1 MFLLDTKNVNLGI
14 SLYLNRISVF
24 CLKTSLYIQ
33 IGISDALLSIWSY
46 IPNLRQSHA
55 MYKYDAI
62 DQTLVDQRVAQFRD
76 QVARR
81 INGTLAE
88 EEFRPLRLQNGL
100 YHQRHAYMLRVAIPY
115 GLLSAKQLRT
125 LALIAEKY
133 DRGYGHFTT
142 RQNIQFNWIELEQ
155 TPDILAELAK
165 VEMHAIQ
172 TSGNCIRNITSDAFA
187 GVAGDE
193 YIDPRPVCE
202 LLRQWST
209 LHPEFAHLPR
219 KFKFAIN
226 GAKEDR
232 TVLLCH
238 DVGIEL
244 KKNAQGELVADIYAG
259 GGMGRT
265 PILGQLIKQDL
276 SWQVLPSYLTALLR
290 VYNRFGRRDNLYKA
304 RIKILVKALG
314 PEEFARQVEGE
325 WTHIKNGDDNFTQA
339 EWERVAKHFTKPAYQ
354 QLSALSEQQIVAG
367 APETE
372 RSAFTRWLE
381 RNVKPHQ
388 VAGYAS
394 VILSL
399 KPHGTV
405 APGDATVAQMNAIAD
420 LSDQYSFG
428 ELRVTHEQNLVLAD
442 VEQSKLLELWQ
453 ATKQQHVALPNIG
466 LLTDIIACPG
476 GDFCSLA
483 NAKSL
488 PIAKAIQER
497 FDNLD
502 YLFDLGDISL
512 NISGCI
518 NSCGHHHVG
527 NIGVLGVDKDGEE
540 WYQITLGGEQGNTA
554 AIGKVIGPSFYADEI
569 PDVITNIINTYTE
582 QRTDDESF
590 IDAYRRIGVTP
601 FKEAAYKNAK
611 KKDKAVDQKES
622 AAS

>member
-1 MFLLDTKNVNLGI
+1 
-14 SLYLNRISVF
+14 
-24 CLKTSLYIQ
+24 
-33 IGISDALLSIWSY
+33 
-46 IPNLRQSHA
+46 
-55 MYKYDAI
+55 MYKYDHI
-62 DQTLVDQRVAQFRD
+62 DQTLVDQRVAQFRG

-81 INGTLAE
+81 LDGSLAE

-115 GLLSAKQLRT
+115 GLFNSAQLRM

-142 RQNIQFNWIELEQ
+142 RQNIQYNWLTLEDS
-155 TPDILAELAK
+155 PNVLADLAT

-187 GVAGDE
+187 GVAADE
-193 YIDPRPVCE
+193 YVDPRPICE

-209 LHPEFAHLPR
+209 LHPEFAYLPR
-219 KFKFAIN
+219 KFKFAVN

-244 KKNAQGELVADIYAG
+244 KKNAQGQLIADLYAG

-265 PILGQLIKQDL
+265 PILGSLIKQEL
-276 SWQVLPSYLTALLR
+276 PWQVLPSYLTALLR

-314 PEEFARQVEGE
+314 PQEFARQVEGE
-325 WTHIKNGDDNFTQA
+325 WLHIQNSNDNFTQA
-339 EWERVAKHFTKPAYQ
+339 EWDRVAQHFTKPAYKS
-354 QLSALSEQQIVAG
+354 LKALSTEQVLAQ
-367 APETE
+367 APEAE
-372 RSAFTRWLE
+372 KIAFTRWLE
-381 RNVKPHQ
+381 RNVSAHQ
-388 VAGYAS
+388 VPGYAI
-394 VILSL
+394 VTLSL
-399 KPHGTV
+399 KPHV
-405 APGDATVAQMNAIAD
+405 VAAPGDATTAQMNAIAD
-420 LSDQYSFG
+420 LADQYSFG

-442 VEQSKLLELWQ
+442 VEQVKLFELWQ
-453 ATKQQHVALPNIG
+453 AAKKQNVALPNVG

-483 NAKSL
+483 NAKSI

-497 FDNLD
+497 FDDLD

-540 WYQITLGGEQGNTA
+540 WYQITLGGEQGNDAT
-554 AIGKVIGPSFYADEI
+554 IGKVIGPSFYADEI
-569 PDVITNIINTYTE
+569 PDVMSNIINVFT
-582 QRTDDESF
+582 QHRVDDESF
-590 IDAYRRIGVTP
+590 IQTYKRLGVTP
-601 FKEAAYKNAK
+601 FKDAAYKNK
-611 KKDKAVDQKES
+611 SES
-622 AAS
+622 AQKKEQEKDQAGVNA

>member
-1 MFLLDTKNVNLGI
+1 
-14 SLYLNRISVF
+14 
-24 CLKTSLYIQ
+24 
-33 IGISDALLSIWSY
+33 
-46 IPNLRQSHA
+46 
-55 MYKYDAI
+55 MYKYDHI
-62 DQTLVDQRVAQFRD
+62 DQTLVDQRVTQFKD

-81 INGTLAE
+81 LDGSLAE

-115 GLLSAKQLRT
+115 GLFNSAQLRMM
-125 LALIAEKY
+125 ALIAEKY

-142 RQNIQFNWIELEQ
+142 RQNIQYNWLTLED
-155 TPDILAELAK
+155 TPNVLADLAT

-187 GVAGDE
+187 GVAADE
-193 YIDPRPVCE
+193 YVDPRPICE

-219 KFKFAIN
+219 KFKFAVN

-244 KKNAQGELVADIYAG
+244 KKNTKGQLIANLYAG

-265 PILGQLIKQDL
+265 PILGSLIKQEL
-276 SWQVLPSYLTALLR
+276 PWQVLPSYLTALLR

-314 PEEFARQVEGE
+314 PQEFARQVEGE
-325 WTHIKNGDDNFTQA
+325 WLHIQNSDDNFTQA
-339 EWERVAKHFTKPAYQ
+339 EWDRVAQHFTKPAYKS
-354 QLSALSEQQIVAG
+354 LTALSTEQVVAQ
-367 APETE
+367 APEAE
-372 RSAFTRWLE
+372 KNSFTRWLE
-381 RNVKPHQ
+381 RNVSAHQ
-388 VAGYAS
+388 VPGYAI
-394 VILSL
+394 VTLSL
-399 KPHGTV
+399 KPHVVV
-405 APGDATVAQMNAIAD
+405 APGDATTAQMNAIAD
-420 LSDQYSFG
+420 LADQYSFG
-428 ELRVTHEQNLVLAD
+428 ELRATHEQNLVLAD
-442 VEQSKLLELWQ
+442 VEQAKLFELWQ
-453 ATKQQHVALPNIG
+453 AAKKQNVALPNVG

-483 NAKSL
+483 NAKSI

-497 FDNLD
+497 FDDLD

-527 NIGVLGVDKDGEE
+527 NIGVLGVDKDGQE
-540 WYQITLGGEQGNTA
+540 WYQITLGGEQGNDA

-569 PDVITNIINTYTE
+569 PDVMSNIINVYT
-582 QRTDDESF
+582 QHRADDESF
-590 IDAYRRIGVTP
+590 IQTYKRLGVAP
-601 FKEAAYKNAK
+601 FKEAAYKNK
-611 KKDKAVDQKES
+611 SEKDLAGVN
-622 AAS
+622 A

>member
-1 MFLLDTKNVNLGI
+1 
-14 SLYLNRISVF
+14 
-24 CLKTSLYIQ
+24 
-33 IGISDALLSIWSY
+33 
-46 IPNLRQSHA
+46 
-55 MYKYDAI
+55 MYKYDSI

-81 INGTLAE
+81 LDGTLAE

-115 GLLSAKQLRT
+115 GLFSAKQLRT
-125 LALIAEKY
+125 LALISEKY

-142 RQNIQFNWIELEQ
+142 RQNIQYNWVTLED

-187 GVAGDE
+187 GVAADE
-193 YIDPRPVCE
+193 YVDTRPICE

-219 KFKFAIN
+219 KFKFAVN

-232 TVLLCH
+232 TVMLCH

-244 KKNAQGELVADIYAG
+244 KKDAAGQLTADIYAG

-265 PILGQLIKQDL
+265 PILGSLIKQGL
-276 SWQVLPSYLTALLR
+276 PWNVLPSYLTALLR
-290 VYNRFGRRDNLYKA
+290 DYNRFGRRDNLYKA

-325 WTHIKNGDDNFTQA
+325 WAYIKGSDDNFTQA
-339 EWERVAKHFTKPAYQ
+339 EWDRVAKHFTKPAYTS
-354 QLSALSEQQIVAG
+354 LPALSNEQIIHA

-372 RSAFTRWLE
+372 QAAFARWLE

-388 VAGYAS
+388 VPGYAS

-405 APGDATVAQMNAIAD
+405 APGDATTAQMLAIAD

-428 ELRVTHEQNLVLAD
+428 ELRATHEQNLVLAD
-442 VEQSKLLELWQ
+442 VEQTKLLELWQ
-453 ATKQQHVALPNIG
+453 EAKRQKVALPNVG

-497 FDNLD
+497 FDDLD

-540 WYQITLGGEQGNTA
+540 WYQITLGGEQGNHA

-569 PDVITNIINTYTE
+569 PDVITNVINTYVGERNGEET
-582 QRTDDESF
+582 F
-590 IDAYRRIGVTP
+590 IETYRRIGVTP

-611 KKDKAVDQKES
+611 KKGKETS
-622 AAS
+622 

>member
-1 MFLLDTKNVNLGI
+1 
-14 SLYLNRISVF
+14 
-24 CLKTSLYIQ
+24 
-33 IGISDALLSIWSY
+33 
-46 IPNLRQSHA
+46 
-55 MYKYDAI
+55 MYKYDHI
-62 DQTLVDQRVAQFRD
+62 DQTRVDQRVVQFRA

-81 INGTLAE
+81 LDGSLAE

-100 YHQRHAYMLRVAIPY
+100 YQQRHAYMLRVAIPY
-115 GLLSAKQLRT
+115 GLFNSKQSRT
-125 LALIAEKY
+125 MALIAEKY

-142 RQNIQFNWIELEQ
+142 RQNIQYNWVTLED

-193 YIDPRPVCE
+193 YVDPRPICE

-232 TVLLCH
+232 TILLCH

-244 KKNAQGELVADIYAG
+244 KKNDQNELIAHIYAG

-265 PILGQLIKQDL
+265 PILGSLIKTGL
-276 SWQVLPSYLTALLR
+276 PWQLLPSYLTALLR

-304 RIKILVKALG
+304 RIKILVKALS

-325 WTHIKNGDDNFTQA
+325 WVHIKNGDDNFTQA
-339 EWERVAKHFTKPAYQ
+339 EWDRVAKYFTKPAYQ
-354 QLSALSEQQIVAG
+354 PLAKLSDEQVINTASEAKRPG
-367 APETE
+367 FA
-372 RSAFTRWLE
+372 RWLE

-388 VAGYAS
+388 VPGYAS

-399 KPHGTV
+399 KPHGSV
-405 APGDATVAQMNAIAD
+405 APGDATTAQMLAIAD
-420 LSDQYSFG
+420 LADQYSFG
-428 ELRVTHEQNLVLAD
+428 ELRATHEQNLVLAD
-442 VEQSKLLELWQ
+442 VEQSKLYELWQ
-453 ATKQQHVALPNIG
+453 EAKKQKVALPNIG

-497 FDNLD
+497 FDDLD

-540 WYQITLGGEQGNTA
+540 WYQITLGGEQGNEA

-569 PDVITNIINTYTE
+569 PDVITNIINTYVE
-582 QRTDDESF
+582 QRNDEERF
-590 IDAYRRIGVTP
+590 IETYRRLGVAP
-601 FKEAAYKNAK
+601 FKEVAYKDKSENSK
-611 KKDKAVDQKES
+611 KKEKVEVGD
-622 AAS
+622 AS

>member
-1 MFLLDTKNVNLGI
+1 
-14 SLYLNRISVF
+14 
-24 CLKTSLYIQ
+24 
-33 IGISDALLSIWSY
+33 
-46 IPNLRQSHA
+46 
-55 MYKYDAI
+55 MYKYDQI
-62 DQTLVDQRVAQFRD
+62 DQTLVDQRVSQFKD
-76 QVARR
+76 QVERR

-115 GLLSAKQLRT
+115 GLFSAKQLRT
-125 LALIAEKY
+125 LALIADKY

-142 RQNIQFNWIELEQ
+142 RQNIQYNWVQLEQ
-155 TPDILAELAK
+155 APDILAELAK

-187 GVAGDE
+187 GVAADE

-209 LHPEFAHLPR
+209 LHPEFAYLPR

-244 KKNAQGELVADIYAG
+244 KKNTHGDLVADLYAG

-265 PILGQLIKQDL
+265 PILGSPIKQDL
-276 SWQVLPSYLTALLR
+276 PWQLLPSYLTALLR

-325 WTHIKNGDDNFTQA
+325 WIHIQEGNDNFTQA
-339 EWERVAKHFTKPAYQ
+339 EWDRVAKHFTKPAYKT
-354 QLSALSEQQIVAG
+354 LPALSNAQLATQFESQLDSH
-367 APETE
+367 E
-372 RSAFTRWLE
+372 RIGFVRWLE
-381 RNVKPHQ
+381 RNVRSHQ
-388 VAGYAS
+388 VPGYAS

-399 KPHGTV
+399 KPHATA
-405 APGDATVAQMNAIAD
+405 APGDASTVQMNAIAD

-442 VEQSKLLELWQ
+442 VEQAQLLDLWR
-453 ATKQQHVALPNIG
+453 AAKKQNLVLPNIG

-488 PIAKAIQER
+488 PIAAAIQER
-497 FDNLD
+497 FDDLD
-502 YLFDLGDISL
+502 YLHDLGDISL

-540 WYQITLGGEQGNTA
+540 WYQITLGGEQGNDA
-554 AIGKVIGPSFYADEI
+554 SIGKVIGPSFYANEI
-569 PDVITNIINTYTE
+569 PDVITSIINTFVKN
-582 QRTDDESF
+582 RTSDEPF
-590 IDAYRRIGVTP
+590 IEAYRRLGVTP
-601 FKEAAYKNAK
+601 FKEAAYLNNGKHG
-611 KKDKAVDQKES
+611 KDKAAQSEKLVAE
-622 AAS
+622 

>member
-1 MFLLDTKNVNLGI
+1 
-14 SLYLNRISVF
+14 
-24 CLKTSLYIQ
+24 
-33 IGISDALLSIWSY
+33 
-46 IPNLRQSHA
+46 
-55 MYKYDAI
+55 MYKYDYI
-62 DQTLVDQRVAQFRD
+62 DQTLVNERVIQFKD
-76 QVARR
+76 QVDRR
-81 INGTLAE
+81 INGTLPE

-115 GLLSAKQLRT
+115 GLLSSDQLRT
-125 LALIAEKY
+125 LAHIADKY

-142 RQNIQFNWIELEQ
+142 RQNIQFNWIKLEES
-155 TPDILAELAK
+155 PAILADLAK
-165 VEMHAIQ
+165 VQMHAIQ

-187 GVAGDE
+187 GVAADE
-193 YIDPRPVCE
+193 YVDPRPVCE

-209 LHPEFAHLPR
+209 LHPEFAFLPR
-219 KFKFAIN
+219 KFKFAVC

-232 TVLLCH
+232 TILLCH
-238 DVGIEL
+238 DVGISL
-244 KKNAQGELVADIYAG
+244 KKNENGELVADIYAG

-265 PILGQLIKQDL
+265 PILGSLIKENL
-276 SWQVLPSYLTALLR
+276 PWNVLPSYLTALLR
-290 VYNRFGRRDNLYKA
+290 VYNRFGRRDNIYKA

-325 WTHIKNGDDNFTQA
+325 WLFNKDSDDNFTQA
-339 EWERVAKHFTKPAYQ
+339 EWDRVAKHFTKPDYKN
-354 QLSALSEQQIVAG
+354 LNALTNEQVIHTASEADK
-367 APETE
+367 T
-372 RSAFTRWLE
+372 AFSKWLE

-388 VAGYAS
+388 VPGYAS

-405 APGDATVAQMNAIAD
+405 APGDATTAQMLAIAD
-420 LSDQYSFG
+420 LADQYSFG
-428 ELRVTHEQNLVLAD
+428 ELRATHEQNLVLAD
-442 VEQSKLLELWQ
+442 VEQEKLYALWQ
-453 ATKQQHVALPNIG
+453 EAKKQKVALPNVG

-497 FDNLD
+497 FDDLD

-540 WYQITLGGEQGNTA
+540 WYQITLGGEQGNDA

-569 PDVITNIINTYTE
+569 PDVITNVINTYVE
-582 QRTDDESF
+582 QRSDDEAF
-590 IDAYRRIGVTP
+590 IDTYRRLGVTP
-601 FKEAAYKNAK
+601 FKDAAYKNAK
-611 KKDKAVDQKES
+611 KKEGADANKVGED
-622 AAS
+622 AS

>member
-1 MFLLDTKNVNLGI
+1 
-14 SLYLNRISVF
+14 
-24 CLKTSLYIQ
+24 
-33 IGISDALLSIWSY
+33 
-46 IPNLRQSHA
+46 
-55 MYKYDAI
+55 MYKYDTI

-81 INGTLAE
+81 LNSTLAE

-142 RQNIQFNWIELEQ
+142 RQNIQYNWVELEK

-187 GVAGDE
+187 GVAADE
-193 YIDPRPVCE
+193 YIDPRPICE

-244 KKNAQGELVADIYAG
+244 KKNPIGELVADIYAG

-265 PILGQLIKQDL
+265 PILGSLIKQDL
-276 SWQVLPSYLTALLR
+276 PWEVLPSYLTALLR

-314 PEEFARQVEGE
+314 SEEFARQVEGE
-325 WTHIKNGDDNFTQA
+325 WIHIKNGDDNFTQA
-339 EWERVAKHFTKPAYQ
+339 EWDRVAQHFTKPAYK
-354 QLSALSEQQIVAG
+354 QLGKLTSEQVIAST
-367 APETE
+367 PESE
-372 RSAFTRWLE
+372 RSAFSRWLE

-388 VAGYAS
+388 VPGYAS

-405 APGDATVAQMNAIAD
+405 APGDATTAQMNAIAD

-453 ATKQQHVALPNIG
+453 AAKQQHVALPNIG

-497 FDNLD
+497 FNNLD

-527 NIGVLGVDKDGEE
+527 NIGILGVDKDGEE
-540 WYQITLGGEQGNTA
+540 WYQITLGGEQGNDA

-569 PDVITNIINTYTE
+569 PDVITNVINTYVE
-582 QRTDDESF
+582 HRTDDESF

-601 FKEAAYKNAK
+601 FKEAAYKNAQ

>member
-1 MFLLDTKNVNLGI
+1 
-14 SLYLNRISVF
+14 
-24 CLKTSLYIQ
+24 
-33 IGISDALLSIWSY
+33 
-46 IPNLRQSHA
+46 
-55 MYKYDAI
+55 MYKYDHI

-81 INGTLAE
+81 LNGTLAE

-115 GLLSAKQLRT
+115 GLFNSKQLRT
-125 LALIAEKY
+125 MALIAEKY

-142 RQNIQFNWIELEQ
+142 RQNIQYNWVTLED

-193 YIDPRPVCE
+193 YVDPRPVCE

-219 KFKFAIN
+219 KFKFAVN

-238 DVGIEL
+238 DVGIQL
-244 KKNAQGELVADIYAG
+244 KKNKAVSNGELTADIYAG

-265 PILGQLIKQDL
+265 PILGSLIQTDLPWQL
-276 SWQVLPSYLTALLR
+276 LPSYLTALLR

-325 WTHIKNGDDNFTQA
+325 WLHVKNGDDNFTQA
-339 EWERVAKHFTKPAYQ
+339 EWDRVAKHFTKPAYKS
-354 QLSALSEQQIVAG
+354 L
-367 APETE
+367 T
-372 RSAFTRWLE
+372 AFTNEQVINIASEADKTAFARWLE

-388 VAGYAS
+388 VPGYAS

-405 APGDATVAQMNAIAD
+405 APGDATTAQMLAIAD
-420 LSDQYSFG
+420 LADQYSFG

-442 VEQSKLLELWQ
+442 VEQAKLYELWQ
-453 ATKQQHVALPNIG
+453 EAKKQKVALPNVG

-497 FDNLD
+497 FDDLD

-540 WYQITLGGEQGNTA
+540 WYQITLGGEQGNDA

-569 PDVITNIINTYTE
+569 PDVITNIINTYVAHRNE
-582 QRTDDESF
+582 DESF
-590 IDAYRRIGVTP
+590 IDAYGRLGVIP
-601 FKEAAYKNAK
+601 FKEAAYQNAK
-611 KKDKAVDQKES
+611 KKGKTDKTVGEDA
-622 AAS
+622 

>member
-1 MFLLDTKNVNLGI
+1 
-14 SLYLNRISVF
+14 
-24 CLKTSLYIQ
+24 
-33 IGISDALLSIWSY
+33 
-46 IPNLRQSHA
+46 

-62 DQTLVDQRVAQFRD
+62 DQTLVDQRVAQFKD

-142 RQNIQFNWIELEQ
+142 RQNIQFNWIELDQ

-265 PILGQLIKQDL
+265 PILGSLIKQDVP
-276 SWQVLPSYLTALLR
+276 WQVLPSYLTALLR

-325 WTHIKNGDDNFTQA
+325 WAHIKNGDDNFTQA
-339 EWERVAKHFTKPAYQ
+339 EWDRVAKHFTKPAYK
-354 QLSALSEQQIVAG
+354 QLSAFSEQQIVAG

-372 RSAFTRWLE
+372 RPAFTRWLE

-388 VAGYAS
+388 VPGYAS

-453 ATKQQHVALPNIG
+453 AAKQQHVALPNIG

-502 YLFDLGDISL
+502 YLFDLGDVSL

-540 WYQITLGGEQGNTA
+540 WYQITLGGEQGNDA

-569 PDVITNIINTYTE
+569 PDVITSVINTYVGH
-582 QRTDDESF
+582 RLDGESF
-590 IDAYRRIGVTP
+590 IDAYRRLGVAP

-611 KKDKAVDQKES
+611 KKDKADDQTES
-622 AAS
+622 AASQS

>member
-1 MFLLDTKNVNLGI
+1 
-14 SLYLNRISVF
+14 
-24 CLKTSLYIQ
+24 
-33 IGISDALLSIWSY
+33 
-46 IPNLRQSHA
+46 

-81 INGTLAE
+81 MNGTLAE

-142 RQNIQFNWIELEQ
+142 RQNIQFNWIELDQ

-244 KKNAQGELVADIYAG
+244 KKNAAGELFADIYAG

-265 PILGQLIKQDL
+265 PILGSLIKQDVP
-276 SWQVLPSYLTALLR
+276 WQVLPSYLTALLR

-314 PEEFARQVEGE
+314 TEEFARQVEGE

-339 EWERVAKHFTKPAYQ
+339 EWERVAKHFTKPAYK

-367 APETE
+367 ATETE
-372 RSAFTRWLE
+372 RSAFARWLE

-405 APGDATVAQMNAIAD
+405 APGDATVGQMNAIAD

-453 ATKQQHVALPNIG
+453 AAKQQHVALPNIG

-540 WYQITLGGEQGNTA
+540 WYQITLGGEQGNDA

-569 PDVITNIINTYTE
+569 PDVITNVINTYVT

-611 KKDKAVDQKES
+611 KKDKTVDQKES

>member
-1 MFLLDTKNVNLGI
+1 VL
-14 SLYLNRISVF
+14 
-24 CLKTSLYIQ
+24 
-33 IGISDALLSIWSY
+33 
-46 IPNLRQSHA
+46 
-55 MYKYDAI
+55 
-62 DQTLVDQRVAQFRD
+62 FR
-76 QVARR
+76 
-81 INGTLAE
+81 
-88 EEFRPLRLQNGL
+88 
-100 YHQRHAYMLRVAIPY
+100 
-115 GLLSAKQLRT
+115 S
-125 LALIAEKY
+125 
-133 DRGYGHFTT
+133 T
-142 RQNIQFNWIELEQ
+142 RQNIQYNWVTLED

-187 GVAGDE
+187 GVAEDE
-193 YIDPRPVCE
+193 YVDPRPVCE

-244 KKNAQGELVADIYAG
+244 KKNPNINNGELTADIYAG

-265 PILGQLIKQDL
+265 PILGSLIKTDL
-276 SWQVLPSYLTALLR
+276 PWQLLPSYLTALLR

-304 RIKILVKALG
+304 RIKILVKALS

-325 WTHIKNGDDNFTQA
+325 WLHIKDGSDNWTQA
-339 EWERVAKHFTKPAYQ
+339 EWQRVAQHFTKPAYKN
-354 QLSALSEQQIVAG
+354 LRALSNEQVINTASDADKVIQISFA
-367 APETE
+367 
-372 RSAFTRWLE
+372 RWLE

-388 VAGYAS
+388 VSGYAS
-394 VILSL
+394 VLLSL
-399 KPHGTV
+399 KPHGSV
-405 APGDATVAQMNAIAD
+405 APGDATTAQMRAIAD
-420 LSDQYSFG
+420 LADQYSFG
-428 ELRVTHEQNLVLAD
+428 ELRATHEQNLVLAD
-442 VEQSKLLELWQ
+442 VEQAKLYELWQ
-453 ATKQQHVALPNIG
+453 EAKKQKVALPNIG

-497 FDNLD
+497 FDDLD

-540 WYQITLGGEQGNTA
+540 WYQITLGGEQGNDA

-569 PDVITNIINTYTE
+569 PDVITNVINTYIG
-582 QRTDDESF
+582 QRSAEESF
-590 IDAYRRIGVTP
+590 IETYRRLGVAP
-601 FKEAAYKNAK
+601 FKEAAYKDKSENAK
-611 KKDKAVDQKES
+611 QKEM
-622 AAS
+622 AETVGDAS

>member
-1 MFLLDTKNVNLGI
+1 
-14 SLYLNRISVF
+14 
-24 CLKTSLYIQ
+24 
-33 IGISDALLSIWSY
+33 
-46 IPNLRQSHA
+46 
-55 MYKYDAI
+55 MYKYDHI
-62 DQTLVDQRVAQFRD
+62 DQTLVDQRVTQFRD
-76 QVARR
+76 QVERR
-81 INGTLAE
+81 LNGTLAE

-125 LALIAEKY
+125 LAFIADKY

-142 RQNIQFNWIELEQ
+142 RQNIQFNWVELEQ

-187 GVAGDE
+187 GVAADE

-244 KKNAQGELVADIYAG
+244 KRNPSINNGELTANIYVG

-265 PILGQLIKQDL
+265 PILGSLIKQRL
-276 SWQVLPSYLTALLR
+276 PWQVLPSYLTALLR

-314 PEEFARQVEGE
+314 PEEFARQVECE
-325 WTHIKNGDDNFTQA
+325 WAHLHNEAKQSKDNFTQA
-339 EWERVAKHFTKPAYQ
+339 EWERVAQHFTKPAYQ
-354 QLSALSEQQIVAG
+354 KLNAVSNEVILAAT
-367 APETE
+367 PETE
-372 RSAFTRWLE
+372 RAAFARWLD

-388 VAGYAS
+388 VPGYAS

-405 APGDATVAQMNAIAD
+405 APGDATSAQMNAIAG
-420 LSDQYSFG
+420 LPDQYSFG

-453 ATKQQHVALPNIG
+453 AAKQQHVALPNIG

-497 FDNLD
+497 FDDLD

-540 WYQITLGGEQGNTA
+540 WYQITLGGEQGNDA
-554 AIGKVIGPSFYADEI
+554 SIGKVIGPSFYANEI
-569 PDVITNIINTYTE
+569 PDVMTSLINTYVE
-582 QRTDDESF
+582 QRTSDEAF
-590 IDAYRRIGVTP
+590 IETYRRLGVAP
-601 FKEAAYKNAK
+601 FKEVAYKNALNK
-611 KKDKAVDQKES
+611 N
-622 AAS
+622 AAKHSKGATA

>member
-1 MFLLDTKNVNLGI
+1 MV
-14 SLYLNRISVF
+14 
-24 CLKTSLYIQ
+24 
-33 IGISDALLSIWSY
+33 
-46 IPNLRQSHA
+46 

-62 DQTLVDQRVAQFRD
+62 DQTLVDERVAQFRD

-81 INGTLAE
+81 LDGTLAE

-115 GLLSAKQLRT
+115 GLLSSNQLRA
-125 LALIAEKY
+125 LAMIADKY

-142 RQNIQFNWIELEQ
+142 RQNIQYNWVELEE
-155 TPDILAELAK
+155 TPNILADLAK
-165 VEMHAIQ
+165 VQMHAIQ

-187 GVAGDE
+187 GVASDE
-193 YIDPRPVCE
+193 YVDPRPVCE

-244 KKNAQGELVADIYAG
+244 KKNAQGELLADIYAG

-265 PILGQLIKQDL
+265 PILGQLIKQEL
-276 SWQVLPSYLTALLR
+276 PWQLLPSYLTALLR

-325 WTHIKNGDDNFTQA
+325 WAYIAKGDDNFTQA
-339 EWERVAKHFTKPAYQ
+339 EWDRVAKHFTKPTYKNLPAIDNQ
-354 QLSALSEQQIVAG
+354 ALKSQFESELDAN
-367 APETE
+367 E
-372 RSAFTRWLE
+372 RIGFARWLE
-381 RNVKPHQ
+381 RNVRSHQ
-388 VAGYAS
+388 VPGYAS

-399 KPHGTV
+399 KPHGTA
-405 APGDATVAQMNAIAD
+405 APGDATTAQMNAIAD

-442 VEQSKLLELWQ
+442 VEQAQLLNLWR
-453 ATKQQHVALPNIG
+453 AAKKQNLVIPNIG
-466 LLTDIIACPG
+466 LLTDLIACPG

-497 FDNLD
+497 FDDLD
-502 YLFDLGDISL
+502 YLYDLGDISL

-540 WYQITLGGEQGNTA
+540 WYQITLGGDQGFDA

-569 PDVITNIINTYTE
+569 PDVITNIINTYVA
-582 QRTDDESF
+582 QRTADESF
-590 IDAYRRIGVTP
+590 VQTYRRLGVAP
-601 FKEAAYKNAK
+601 FKEAAYLNAK
-611 KKDKAVDQKES
+611 KKSKTDETALGGD
-622 AAS
+622 AS

>member
-1 MFLLDTKNVNLGI
+1 
-14 SLYLNRISVF
+14 
-24 CLKTSLYIQ
+24 
-33 IGISDALLSIWSY
+33 
-46 IPNLRQSHA
+46 
-55 MYKYDAI
+55 MYKYDYI
-62 DQTLVDQRVAQFRD
+62 DQTLVNERVIQFKD
-76 QVARR
+76 QVDRR
-81 INGTLAE
+81 INGTLPE

-115 GLLSAKQLRT
+115 GLLSSDQLRT
-125 LALIAEKY
+125 LAHIADKY

-142 RQNIQFNWIELEQ
+142 RQNIQYNWVTLED

-193 YIDPRPVCE
+193 YVDPRPICE

-244 KKNAQGELVADIYAG
+244 KKNAQGELIADIYAG

-265 PILGQLIKQDL
+265 PILGSLIKAGL
-276 SWQVLPSYLTALLR
+276 PWQLLPSYLTALLR

-325 WTHIKNGDDNFTQA
+325 WLHIQNSDDNFTQT
-339 EWERVAKHFTKPAYQ
+339 EWNRVAKHFTKPAYKTLTALTNEQ
-354 QLSALSEQQIVAG
+354 VLALASAADK
-367 APETE
+367 T
-372 RSAFTRWLE
+372 AFARWLE

-388 VAGYAS
+388 VPGYAS

-405 APGDATVAQMNAIAD
+405 APGDATTAQMNAIAD
-420 LSDQYSFG
+420 LADHYSFG

-442 VEQSKLLELWQ
+442 VEQEKLYALWQ
-453 ATKQQHVALPNIG
+453 EAKKQKVALPNVG

-497 FDNLD
+497 FDDLD

-540 WYQITLGGEQGNTA
+540 WYQITLGGEQGNHA
-554 AIGKVIGPSFYADEI
+554 SIGKVIGPSFYADEI
-569 PDVITNIINTYTE
+569 PDVMSNIINTYVE
-582 QRTDDESF
+582 QRADDESF
-590 IDAYRRIGVTP
+590 IQAYKRLGVTP
-601 FKEAAYKNAK
+601 FKESAYKNAK
-611 KKDKAVDQKES
+611 KKEKIEATGS
-622 AAS
+622 AS

>member
-1 MFLLDTKNVNLGI
+1 
-14 SLYLNRISVF
+14 
-24 CLKTSLYIQ
+24 
-33 IGISDALLSIWSY
+33 
-46 IPNLRQSHA
+46 
-55 MYKYDAI
+55 MYKYDPI
-62 DQTLVDQRVAQFRD
+62 DQTLVDQRVIQFRD
-76 QVARR
+76 QVERR
-81 INGTLAE
+81 LNGTLAE

-100 YHQRHAYMLRVAIPY
+100 YHQRHTYMLRIAIPY

-125 LALIAEKY
+125 LAFIADKY

-142 RQNIQFNWIELEQ
+142 RQNIQFNWVELEQ

-187 GVAGDE
+187 GVAADE
-193 YIDPRPVCE
+193 FIDPRPVCE

-244 KKNAQGELVADIYAG
+244 KKSQDMNHGELTANIYAG

-265 PILGQLIKQDL
+265 PILGSLIKQGL
-276 SWQVLPSYLTALLR
+276 PWQVLPSYLTALLR

-314 PEEFARQVEGE
+314 PEEFARQVESE
-325 WTHIKNGDDNFTQA
+325 WVKIHTETTNSKDNFTKA
-339 EWERVAKHFTKPAYQ
+339 EWHRVAKHFTKPEYQ
-354 QLSALSEQQIVAG
+354 KLHVISDEVILAA
-367 APETE
+367 APEAE
-372 RSAFTRWLE
+372 RAAFARWLE

-388 VAGYAS
+388 VPGYAS

-405 APGDATVAQMNAIAD
+405 APGDASSAQMNAIAD
-420 LSDQYSFG
+420 LADQYSFG

-453 ATKQQHVALPNIG
+453 AAKKQYVALPNIG

-497 FDNLD
+497 FDDLD

-540 WYQITLGGEQGNTA
+540 WYQITLGGEQGSNA
-554 AIGKVIGPSFYADEI
+554 AIGKVIGPSFYANEI
-569 PDVITNIINTYTE
+569 PDVMTSLINTYVE
-582 QRTDDESF
+582 HRTGDELF
-590 IDAYRRIGVTP
+590 IQTYRRLGVAL
-601 FKEAAYKNAK
+601 FKEAAYKKQAK
-611 KKDKAVDQKES
+611 NLKEVHQVVTV
-622 AAS
+622 

>member
-1 MFLLDTKNVNLGI
+1 
-14 SLYLNRISVF
+14 
-24 CLKTSLYIQ
+24 
-33 IGISDALLSIWSY
+33 
-46 IPNLRQSHA
+46 

-265 PILGQLIKQDL
+265 PILGQLIKLDL

-325 WTHIKNGDDNFTQA
+325 WAHIKNSDDNFTQA
-339 EWERVAKHFTKPAYQ
+339 EWDRVAKHFTKPAYQ

-388 VAGYAS
+388 IPGYAS

-420 LSDQYSFG
+420 LSEQYSFG
-428 ELRVTHEQNLVLAD
+428 ELRITHEQNLVLAD
-442 VEQSKLLELWQ
+442 VEQSQLLELWQ
-453 ATKQQHVALPNIG
+453 AAKQQHVALPNIG

-540 WYQITLGGEQGNTA
+540 WYQITLGGEQGNDA

-582 QRTDDESF
+582 QRADEESF

-601 FKEAAYKNAK
+601 FKEAAYKDAK
-611 KKDKAVDQKES
+611 KKDRAES
-622 AAS
+622 ATS

>member
-1 MFLLDTKNVNLGI
+1 
-14 SLYLNRISVF
+14 
-24 CLKTSLYIQ
+24 
-33 IGISDALLSIWSY
+33 
-46 IPNLRQSHA
+46 

-62 DQTLVDQRVAQFRD
+62 DQTLVNQRVAQFRD

-81 INGTLAE
+81 LDGSLAE

-100 YHQRHAYMLRVAIPY
+100 YLQRHAYMLRVAIPY
-115 GLLSAKQLRT
+115 GLFNSEQLRT
-125 LALIAEKY
+125 MALIAEKY

-142 RQNIQFNWIELEQ
+142 RQNIQYNWVTLED

-193 YIDPRPVCE
+193 YVDPRPVCE

-244 KKNAQGELVADIYAG
+244 KKNPNINHGELTDGLTADIYAG

-265 PILGQLIKQDL
+265 PILGSLIKTDL
-276 SWQVLPSYLTALLR
+276 PWQLLPSYLTALLR

-304 RIKILVKALG
+304 RIKILVKALS
-314 PEEFARQVEGE
+314 PQEFARQVEGE
-325 WTHIKNGDDNFTQA
+325 WLHIKDGSDNWTQA
-339 EWERVAKHFTKPAYQ
+339 EWQRVAQHFTKPAYKN
-354 QLSALSEQQIVAG
+354 LPALSNEQVMNTASDADKAIQISFAK
-367 APETE
+367 
-372 RSAFTRWLE
+372 WLE

-388 VAGYAS
+388 VSGYAS
-394 VILSL
+394 VLLSL
-399 KPHGTV
+399 KPHGLV
-405 APGDATVAQMNAIAD
+405 APGDATTAQMRAIAD
-420 LSDQYSFG
+420 LADQYSFG
-428 ELRVTHEQNLVLAD
+428 ELRATHEQNLVLAD
-442 VEQSKLLELWQ
+442 VEQAKLYELWQ
-453 ATKQQHVALPNIG
+453 EAKKQKVALPNIG

-497 FDNLD
+497 FDDLD

-540 WYQITLGGEQGNTA
+540 WYQITLGGEQGNDA

-569 PDVITNIINTYTE
+569 PDVITNVINTYVG
-582 QRTDDESF
+582 QRSSEESF
-590 IDAYRRIGVTP
+590 IETYRRLGVAP
-601 FKEAAYKNAK
+601 FKEAAYKDKSENAK
-611 KKDKAVDQKES
+611 KKEIAETLGS
-622 AAS
+622 SS

>member
-1 MFLLDTKNVNLGI
+1 
-14 SLYLNRISVF
+14 
-24 CLKTSLYIQ
+24 
-33 IGISDALLSIWSY
+33 
-46 IPNLRQSHA
+46 
-55 MYKYDAI
+55 MYKYDHI

-81 INGTLAE
+81 LNGTLAE

-115 GLLSAKQLRT
+115 GLFNSKQLRT
-125 LALIAEKY
+125 MALIAEKY

-142 RQNIQFNWIELEQ
+142 RQNIQYNWVTLED

-193 YIDPRPVCE
+193 YVDPRPVCE

-219 KFKFAIN
+219 KFKFAVN

-244 KKNAQGELVADIYAG
+244 KKNKAVNNGELTADIYAG

-265 PILGQLIKQDL
+265 PILGSLIQTGLPWQL
-276 SWQVLPSYLTALLR
+276 LPSYLTALLR

-325 WTHIKNGDDNFTQA
+325 WLHIKNGDDNFTQA
-339 EWERVAKHFTKPAYQ
+339 EWDRVAKHFTKPAYKS
-354 QLSALSEQQIVAG
+354 LTALTNEQVINIVSEADK
-367 APETE
+367 T
-372 RSAFTRWLE
+372 AFARWLE

-388 VAGYAS
+388 VPGYAS

-405 APGDATVAQMNAIAD
+405 APGDATTAQMLAIAD
-420 LSDQYSFG
+420 LADQYSFG

-442 VEQSKLLELWQ
+442 VEQAKLYALWQ
-453 ATKQQHVALPNIG
+453 EAKKQKVALPNVG

-497 FDNLD
+497 FDDLD

-540 WYQITLGGEQGNTA
+540 WYQITLGGEQGNDA

-569 PDVITNIINTYTE
+569 PDVITNIINTYVAHRNE
-582 QRTDDESF
+582 DESF
-590 IDAYRRIGVTP
+590 IDAYGRLGVIP
-601 FKEAAYKNAK
+601 FKEAAYQNAK
-611 KKDKAVDQKES
+611 KKGKTDKTVGEDA
-622 AAS
+622 

>member
-1 MFLLDTKNVNLGI
+1 
-14 SLYLNRISVF
+14 
-24 CLKTSLYIQ
+24 
-33 IGISDALLSIWSY
+33 
-46 IPNLRQSHA
+46 
-55 MYKYDAI
+55 MYKYDHI
-62 DQTLVDQRVAQFRD
+62 DQTLVDQRVTQFRD
-76 QVARR
+76 QVERR
-81 INGTLAE
+81 LNGTLAE

-125 LALIAEKY
+125 LAFIADKY

-142 RQNIQFNWIELEQ
+142 RQNIQFNWVELEQ

-187 GVAGDE
+187 GVAADE

-244 KKNAQGELVADIYAG
+244 KKNPNINNGELTADIYAG

-265 PILGQLIKQDL
+265 PILGSLIKSDL
-276 SWQVLPSYLTALLR
+276 PWQVLPSYLTALLR
-290 VYNRFGRRDNLYKA
+290 AYNRFGRRDNLYKA

-325 WTHIKNGDDNFTQA
+325 WAHLHNEAKQSKNNFTQA
-339 EWERVAKHFTKPAYQ
+339 EWERVAQHFTKPAY
-354 QLSALSEQQIVAG
+354 LKLNEFSNEAIIAS
-367 APETE
+367 APEVE
-372 RSAFTRWLE
+372 RAAFARWLE

-388 VAGYAS
+388 VPGYAS

-399 KPHGTV
+399 KPHGSV
-405 APGDATVAQMNAIAD
+405 APGDATSAQMNAIAD

-453 ATKQQHVALPNIG
+453 SAKKQHVALPNIG

-497 FDNLD
+497 FDDLD

-540 WYQITLGGEQGNTA
+540 WYQITLGGEQGNQA
-554 AIGKVIGPSFYADEI
+554 SIGKVIGPSFYANEI
-569 PDVITNIINTYTE
+569 PDVITSLINTYVE
-582 QRTDDESF
+582 QRTNDEPF
-590 IDAYRRIGVTP
+590 IDAYRRLGAAP
-601 FKEAAYKNAK
+601 FKEAAYKNNGKHSKGATT
-611 KKDKAVDQKES
+611 
-622 AAS
+622 AS

>member
-1 MFLLDTKNVNLGI
+1 
-14 SLYLNRISVF
+14 
-24 CLKTSLYIQ
+24 
-33 IGISDALLSIWSY
+33 
-46 IPNLRQSHA
+46 

-81 INGTLAE
+81 LNGTLAE

-142 RQNIQFNWIELEQ
+142 RQNIQYNWVELDH

-187 GVAGDE
+187 GVAADE
-193 YIDPRPVCE
+193 YIDTRPVCE

-226 GAKEDR
+226 GSKEDR

-244 KKNAQGELVADIYAG
+244 KKNAQGELVVDLYAG

-265 PILGQLIKQDL
+265 PILGSLIKQGL
-276 SWQVLPSYLTALLR
+276 PWQVLPSYLTALLR

-325 WTHIKNGDDNFTQA
+325 WSQIHNESIHNDDNFTQA
-339 EWERVAKHFTKPAYQ
+339 EWDRVAQHFTKPTYK
-354 QLSALSEQQIVAG
+354 QLSALSNESVIEGV
-367 APETE
+367 PESE
-372 RSAFTRWLE
+372 RSAFARWLK
-381 RNVKPHQ
+381 RNVKLHQ

-405 APGDATVAQMNAIAD
+405 APGDATTAQMKAIAD

-453 ATKQQHVALPNIG
+453 AAKQQHVALPNIG

-540 WYQITLGGEQGNTA
+540 WYQITLGGEQGNNA

-569 PDVITNIINTYTE
+569 PDVITNVINTYVE
-582 QRTDDESF
+582 YRADDESF
-590 IDAYRRIGVTP
+590 VETYRRLGVTP

-611 KKDKAVDQKES
+611 KKERVEDKTES
-622 AAS
+622 AASQS

>member
-1 MFLLDTKNVNLGI
+1 
-14 SLYLNRISVF
+14 
-24 CLKTSLYIQ
+24 
-33 IGISDALLSIWSY
+33 
-46 IPNLRQSHA
+46 
-55 MYKYDAI
+55 MYKYDHI

-76 QVARR
+76 QVERR
-81 INGTLAE
+81 LNGTLAE

-115 GLLSAKQLRT
+115 GLLSSKQLRT
-125 LALIAEKY
+125 LAFIADKY

-142 RQNIQFNWIELEQ
+142 RQNIQYNWVELER

-187 GVAGDE
+187 GVAADE
-193 YIDPRPVCE
+193 YVDPRPVCE

-244 KKNAQGELVADIYAG
+244 KKNAHGELVADIYAG

-265 PILGQLIKQDL
+265 PILGSLIKTNL
-276 SWQVLPSYLTALLR
+276 PWQVLPSYLTALLR

-325 WTHIKNGDDNFTQA
+325 WQHIHNETRSSKDNFTQA
-339 EWERVAKHFTKPAYQ
+339 EWERVAKHFTKPSYKALAAIGKSTNLTDHFES
-354 QLSALSEQQIVAG
+354 QLKANEKVAF
-367 APETE
+367 A
-372 RSAFTRWLE
+372 RWLE

-388 VAGYAS
+388 VPGYAS

-399 KPHGTV
+399 KPHGTA
-405 APGDATVAQMNAIAD
+405 APGDATSAQMNAIAD
-420 LSDQYSFG
+420 LADHYSFG

-442 VEQSKLLELWQ
+442 VEQSELLNLWR
-453 ATKQQHVALPNIG
+453 AAKNHNLVIPNIG

-497 FDNLD
+497 FDDLD
-502 YLFDLGDISL
+502 YLHDLGDITL

-540 WYQITLGGEQGNTA
+540 WYQITLGGDQGNDA
-554 AIGKVIGPSFYADEI
+554 SIGKVIGPSFYANEI
-569 PDVITNIINTYTE
+569 PDVMSSLINTYVE
-582 QRTDDESF
+582 HRIADEPF
-590 IDAYRRIGVTP
+590 IEAYRRLGVTP
-601 FKEAAYKNAK
+601 FKEAAYKNALSK
-611 KKDKAVDQKES
+611 NDKHSRESDQGVQV
-622 AAS
+622 

>member
-1 MFLLDTKNVNLGI
+1 
-14 SLYLNRISVF
+14 
-24 CLKTSLYIQ
+24 
-33 IGISDALLSIWSY
+33 
-46 IPNLRQSHA
+46 

-81 INGTLAE
+81 LDGTLAE

-115 GLLSAKQLRT
+115 GLFSAKQLRT
-125 LALIAEKY
+125 MALISEKY

-142 RQNIQFNWIELEQ
+142 RQNIQYNWVTLED

-187 GVAGDE
+187 GVAADE
-193 YIDPRPVCE
+193 YVDPRPICE

-219 KFKFAIN
+219 KFKFAVN

-244 KKNAQGELVADIYAG
+244 KKNAAGELIADIYAG

-265 PILGQLIKQDL
+265 PILGSLIKQGL
-276 SWQVLPSYLTALLR
+276 PWNVLPSYLTALLR

-339 EWERVAKHFTKPAYQ
+339 EWDRVAKHFTKPAYKN
-354 QLSALSEQQIVAG
+354 LPALTTEQVIATATHADAATQAG
-367 APETE
+367 
-372 RSAFTRWLE
+372 FTRWLE

-388 VAGYAS
+388 VPGYAS

-405 APGDATVAQMNAIAD
+405 APGDASTAQMLAIAD

-428 ELRVTHEQNLVLAD
+428 ELRATHEQNLVLAD
-442 VEQSKLLELWQ
+442 VEQAKLYELWQ
-453 ATKQQHVALPNIG
+453 EAKKQKIALPNIG

-497 FDNLD
+497 FDDLD

-540 WYQITLGGEQGNTA
+540 WYQITLGGEQGNDA

-569 PDVITNIINTYTE
+569 PDVITNVINTYVE
-582 QRTDDESF
+582 QRTEDESF
-590 IDAYRRIGVTP
+590 IRTYRRLGVTP
-601 FKEAAYKNAK
+601 FKEAAYKNKSENAQ
-611 KKDKAVDQKES
+611 KKDKAGVD
-622 AAS
+622 A

>member
-1 MFLLDTKNVNLGI
+1 
-14 SLYLNRISVF
+14 
-24 CLKTSLYIQ
+24 
-33 IGISDALLSIWSY
+33 
-46 IPNLRQSHA
+46 

-76 QVARR
+76 QVSRR

-125 LALIAEKY
+125 LALIADKY

-226 GAKEDR
+226 GAKVDR

-244 KKNAQGELVADIYAG
+244 KKNTKGELVADIYAG

-265 PILGQLIKQDL
+265 PILGSLIKQDVP
-276 SWQVLPSYLTALLR
+276 WQVLPSYLTALLR

-314 PEEFARQVEGE
+314 PEEFARQVECE
-325 WTHIKNGDDNFTQA
+325 WAHIQNTDDNFTQA
-339 EWERVAKHFTKPAYQ
+339 EWDRVAKHFTKPTYKT
-354 QLSALSEQQIVAG
+354 LSAITTEQLIASTPESEKVAF
-367 APETE
+367 A
-372 RSAFTRWLE
+372 RWLE
-381 RNVKPHQ
+381 RNVKSHQ

-420 LSDQYSFG
+420 LCDQYSFG

-442 VEQSKLLELWQ
+442 VEQSKLLALWQ
-453 ATKQQHVALPNIG
+453 AAKQQHVALPNIG

-540 WYQITLGGEQGNTA
+540 WYQITLGGEQGNDA

-569 PDVITNIINTYTE
+569 PDVVTNIINTYVE
-582 QRTDDESF
+582 HRADDESF

-601 FKEAAYKNAK
+601 FKEASYKNAK
-611 KKDKAVDQKES
+611 KKVKAEDLNEN
-622 AAS
+622 AASQS